1 MKSSDGYR
9 KYNQA
14 VPQALHNRPSGV
26 VKHIMSRIQ
35 AGYPCKK
42 IREALPGLYNARSDA
57 GNDEYQVWLGSDN
70 YLPSCQCL
78 DYKRNRLPCKHI
90 CAVIRL
96 PNVGWDSLGSRFS
109 SHPLITLD
117 ECVLQ
122 PSKTKAECP
131 HNEQQHQAMNDDEV
145 QADLMDILGEE
156 MQATEGDEETGPDII
171 ITQEHKSALLPQS
184 KCPLKMRKRQANQS
198 RHRCVQT
205 LKYLHDEL
213 YILKDKEMLDQIY
226 KSIRNTLEFARSVT
240 PKENNLPSKD
250 KDLSPKKRTRVFTAG
265 KKVISK
271 YTKLKV
277 HIYLLLNVGKM
288 KALITA
294 YSIYIS
300 KNRNLS

>member
-35 AGYPCKK
+35 AGYPCEK
-42 IREALPGLYNARSDA
+42 IRQALPGIYNARSDA
-57 GNDEYQVWLGSDN
+57 GNDEYQVWLGSDD

-96 PNVGWDSLGSRFS
+96 PNVGWQSLGSRFS
-109 SHPLITLD
+109 SHPLFTLD

-122 PSKTKAECP
+122 PSKSKAE
-131 HNEQQHQAMNDDEV
+131 HNEQQQRTKHGDDV
-145 QADLMDILGEE
+145 QAEPNDSFGEE
-156 MQATEGDEETGPDII
+156 TQAAEDVEEDGPDIVRK
-171 ITQEHKSALLPQS
+171 QEHKSSLMPGGKL
-184 KCPLKMRKRQANQS
+184 PLKMRKRQANQS
-198 RHRCVQT
+198 RQRCVQT

-213 YILKDKEMLDQIY
+213 YVLKDKDMLDQIY
-226 KSIRNTLEFARSVT
+226 KSMRNTLEFARSVI

-250 KDLSPKKRTRVFTAG
+250 KSLSPTKRTRTFSAG

-277 HIYLLLNVGKM
+277 
-288 KALITA
+288 
-294 YSIYIS
+294 SI
-300 KNRNLS
+300 RF

>member
-14 VPQALHNRPSGV
+14 VPQALHNRPNGV

-35 AGYPCKK
+35 AGYPCQK
-42 IREALPGLYNARSDA
+42 IRQALPGIYNARSDT
-57 GNDEYQVWLGSDN
+57 GNDEYQVWLGSDD

-96 PNVGWDSLGSRFS
+96 PNVGWESLGSRFA
-109 SHPLITLD
+109 SHPLLTLD

-122 PSKTKAECP
+122 PSKPRAKSPNDT
-131 HNEQQHQAMNDDEV
+131 QQHQPMHDYVMKASEDSHVNEA
-145 QADLMDILGEE
+145 QAELNNSFGEE
-156 MQATEGDEETGPDII
+156 MQATEDFEEPGSDAIMK
-171 ITQEHKSALLPQS
+171 QEQKSPLLPRG
-184 KCPLKMRKRQANQS
+184 KLPLKMRKRQANQS
-198 RHRCVQT
+198 RQRCVQT

-213 YILKDKEMLDQIY
+213 YVLKNKATLDQIY
-226 KSIRNTLEFARSVT
+226 KSMKDTLEFARSVL

-250 KDLSPKKRTRVFTAG
+250 KSLSPTKRARTFSTG

-277 HIYLLLNVGKM
+277 NICCYTCWQN
-288 KALITA
+288 
-294 YSIYIS
+294 
-300 KNRNLS
+300 